1 MRSVCIYIH
10 ICYMNELMR
19 VLFIGSERKL
29 ILIFSLS
36 FFVWFFYKFVIL
48 EYLDYITLQLILD
61 YYIISLEHQHLV
73 VNETICCVYGV
84 KIISFPDNCSI
95 SSLNHVD
102 NLQFISKLLQMVIY
116 GERLLPHADWRTM
129 KCCLLL

>member
-1 MRSVCIYIH
+1 M
-10 ICYMNELMR
+10 
-19 VLFIGSERKL
+19 
-29 ILIFSLS
+29 
-36 FFVWFFYKFVIL
+36 
-48 EYLDYITLQLILD
+48 DYITLQLILD

-84 KIISFPDNCSI
+84 KIVSFPDNCSI

-116 GERLLPHADWRTM
+116 GERLLPHAD
-129 KCCLLL
+129 